1 METKEEI
8 LETLKSIQKAIEDE
22 HVSYGEIY
30 YLQTHKQ
37 DVLEY
42 GDIVLAQWA
51 DISEEEWNAEKL
63 RPTNTELLEE
73 TEELIKQAVLEDYSH
88 VISLSLLPSIKEDLK
103 ENADVVYSDYDLK
116 LAVGRALMDKL
127 NLWHVNEDE
136 LMQTLDT

>member
-1 METKEEI
+1 METKK
-8 LETLKSIQKAIEDE
+8 LEAIKRAIENG
-22 HVSYGEIY
+22 HVSYGEIH

-51 DISEEEWNAEKL
+51 DISEEEFNTGKL
-63 RPTNTELLEE
+63 RPTNAELLEE
-73 TEELIKQAVLEDYSH
+73 IEELIKQAVSDDYSH
-88 VISLSLLPSIKEDLK
+88 VISLSLLTSIKEDLK